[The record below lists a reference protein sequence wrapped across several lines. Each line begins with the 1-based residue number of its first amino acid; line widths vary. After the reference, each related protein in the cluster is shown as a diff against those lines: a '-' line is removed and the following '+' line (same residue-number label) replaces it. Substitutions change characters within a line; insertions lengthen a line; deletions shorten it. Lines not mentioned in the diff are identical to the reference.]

1 MPSPAA
7 NEITIECLNKSDPQ
21 SFLTDLQLLEE
32 IISESKH
39 QPVKA
44 NPDEIINK
52 ERENVLQKEQMET
65 RENSNKDD
73 PEIADDRLTDNAWRN
88 FITAGKRSNVDTLIR
103 EDKKVSR
110 GLLYS

>member
-1 MPSPAA
+1 MPSPAT

-52 ERENVLQKEQMET
+52 ENILHKEQMDET
-65 RENSNKDD
+65 KKLGSEDNA
-73 PEIADDRLTDNAWRN
+73 EITEDRSTDNVWRN
-88 FITAGKRSNVDTLIR
+88 FITAGKRSNVDTLIK